1 MALAEYSI
9 DQGME
14 SPLAKASIDSRKL
27 IAHAGSIISPV
38 WAMYNES
45 RRLRPDE
52 GVEGSDSAATKNQFG
67 RRECSSRSTN
77 WEIGR
82 RGRSTVLK
90 SKVKVQQL
98 IQWRFY
104 G

>member
-1 MALAEYSI
+1 M
-9 DQGME
+9 
-14 SPLAKASIDSRKL
+14 AKASIDSRKL
-27 IAHAGSIISPV
+27 VAHAGSAMAPV

-52 GVEGSDSAATKNQFG
+52 GVEGSDSAVTTNQFG

-82 RGRSTVLK
+82 HGRFSVLK

-98 IQWRFY
+98 IQRRFY